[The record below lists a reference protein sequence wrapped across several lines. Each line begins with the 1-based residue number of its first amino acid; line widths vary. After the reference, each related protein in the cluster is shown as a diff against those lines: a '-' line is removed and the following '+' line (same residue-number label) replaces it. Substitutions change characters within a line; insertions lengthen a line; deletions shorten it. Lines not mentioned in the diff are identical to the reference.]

1 MTTDGIELFLEPGW
15 MMLAILIITI
25 FLADPDPDTLSEAK
39 EDKE

>member
-25 FLADPDPDTLSEAK
+25 LWADADSNALPEAK
-39 EDKE
+39 KDKE